1 MKIAIH
7 NAQFYFT
14 LSLNTLD
21 NEVDKK
27 ISHLC
32 LKIFG
37 LTGNAAAIGPQFPE
51 EAVMDL
57 LFTADTSAVRSLLLR
72 KTEHDQIIKTFVKCD
87 TRKFTSAQV
96 N

>member
-51 EAVMDL
+51 EAVMDH
-57 LFTADTSAVRSLLLR
+57 LFTADFCCEIASLR
-72 KTEHDQIIKTFVKCD
+72 RTEHDQIIKTFVKCD

>member
-72 KTEHDQIIKTFVKCD
+72 KTEHDQIIKTFVKD